1 MACHRFPVAPREAH
15 RGKYCRHG
23 QADNKDPGDQEDEGV
38 IRERVGGLSGLR
50 IEVTAT
56 LTRGLSSI

>member
-1 MACHRFPVAPREAH
+1 MSSEPGRR
-15 RGKYCRHG
+15 KYCRHG

-38 IRERVGGLSGLR
+38 IRERLGGLSGLR

-56 LTRGLSSI
+56 RTRGLSSI